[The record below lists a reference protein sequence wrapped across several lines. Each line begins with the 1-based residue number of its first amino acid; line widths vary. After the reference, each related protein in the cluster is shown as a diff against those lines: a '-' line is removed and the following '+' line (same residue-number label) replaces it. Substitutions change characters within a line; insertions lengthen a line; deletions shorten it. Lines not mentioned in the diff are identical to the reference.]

1 MAATKTTTRR
11 RRSTNGSAVADLK
24 TTVDSLIRENRTLK
38 RQLAKLEAASVTTG
52 RGRRANPITT
62 GVSALTRKV
71 ERALAAGPPGT
82 RRRSSSSM
90 RAKTTNT
97 RTTKTRRP
105 SSPETQ
111 AKRLAALAK
120 AREARAAKK
129 AAAGSAS

>member
-11 RRSTNGSAVADLK
+11 GRSSNGSAVSDLK
-24 TTVDSLIRENRTLK
+24 TTVDSLIRENRALK
-38 RQLAKLEAASVTTG
+38 RRLAKLQAAGATIG

-62 GVSALTRKV
+62 GVAALTRKV
-71 ERALAAGPPGT
+71 ERALAVAQPGT
-82 RRRSSSSM
+82 RRRS
-90 RAKTTNT
+90 TNST
-97 RTTKTRRP
+97 RPKATNSRTTKTRKP

-129 AAAGSAS
+129 VAAGSAS

>member
-1 MAATKTTTRR
+1 MAATKTTARG
-11 RRSTNGSAVADLK
+11 RRSSNGSAVADLK

-38 RQLAKLEAASVTTG
+38 RQLAKLEAAGATSG
-52 RGRRANPITT
+52 RGRRANSITT

-71 ERALAAGPPGT
+71 ERALAASQPRTG
-82 RRRSSSSM
+82 RRSSAST
-90 RAKTTNT
+90 RAKTTKTGTTQT
-97 RTTKTRRP
+97 RKP

>member
-1 MAATKTTTRR
+1 MAATKAITRR
-11 RRSTNGSAVADLK
+11 RRPSNGAAVADLK

-38 RQLAKLEAASVTTG
+38 RQLAKLEAAGATSG
-52 RGRRANPITT
+52 RGRRANSITT

-71 ERALAAGPPGT
+71 ERALAASQPRTG
-82 RRRSSSSM
+82 RRSSTST
-90 RAKTTNT
+90 RAKATKI
-97 RTTKTRRP
+97 RTTTRHP